1 MINKILSFLK
11 KDDPEIEFY
20 SIIPGLEEIN
30 KPIKAFHDENPAWLR
45 SRLEKTK
52 IYIDE
57 FTDNQNLNSQKT
69 NLFFVEKCPGIRSLM
84 NEGIHL
90 KTWQDI
96 RITLVSNDDS
106 GQFSVETPT
115 PTINLKNGQFI
126 NPEIQSHNGNQFPE
140 FAKARDDTWPHILK
154 IMSNWRIN
162 MNKNWQLM
170 LLPTYYSNT
179 SNIFSAV
186 PGIFNPEF
194 GSHLNINIQIHKKA
208 PFCFVI
214 PAGTSIVKM
223 IPIKKNNNF
232 NFKIRKIN
240 QDDVTKEEMTL
251 ALLKKRYISSRKDQ
265 INDLNKIRSSISK
278 CPFFHK

>member
-1 MINKILSFLK
+1 MIKKVLSLFK

-20 SIIPGLEEIN
+20 SIIPGLEEAN
-30 KPIKAFHDENPAWLR
+30 PPIKAFHDENPIWLK
-45 SRLEKTK
+45 SRLEKSK
-52 IYIDE
+52 IEIDE
-57 FTDNQNLNSQKT
+57 FLDNRNINHAKGNVFL
-69 NLFFVEKCPGIRSLM
+69 LEKCPGIRSIM

-96 RITLVSNDDS
+96 RINLISNDDN
-106 GQFSVETPT
+106 GQFLIDTPT
-115 PTINLKNGQFI
+115 PTINLKNGHFI
-126 NPEIQSHNGNQFPE
+126 NPEVQSHNGNQFPE
-140 FAKARDDTWPHILK
+140 FAKSRDDTWPHILK
-154 IMSNWRIN
+154 IMSNWRVS

-170 LLPTYYSNT
+170 LLPVYYSN
-179 SNIFSAV
+179 NLNLFSAV

-208 PFCFVI
+208 PFSFII

-232 NFKIRKIN
+232 NFKVRRVTD
-240 QDDVTKEEMTL
+240 QDIFQEEMTL
-251 ALLKKRYISSRKDQ
+251 ALLKKRYISSRKEQ
-265 INDLNKIRSSISK
+265 VNDINKIKASILK

>member
-1 MINKILSFLK
+1 MIKKVLSLF

-30 KPIKAFHDENPAWLR
+30 PPVKAFHDENPIWLK
-45 SRLEKTK
+45 SKLEKTK
-52 IYIDE
+52 IKIEE
-57 FTDNQNLNSQKT
+57 FYNNQNIDQINKG
-69 NLFFVEKCPGIRSLM
+69 NIFFIEKCPGIRSIM

-96 RITLVSNDDS
+96 RISLISNDDD
-106 GQFSVETPT
+106 GKYLIETPT
-115 PTINLKNGQFI
+115 STTHMKNGNFI
-126 NPEIQSHNGNQFPE
+126 TPEVQSHNGNQFPE
-140 FAKARDDTWPHILK
+140 FAKSREDTWPHFLK
-154 IMSNWRIN
+154 VMSNWRVN
-162 MNKNWQLM
+162 MNKDWQLM
-170 LLPTYYSNT
+170 LLPVYYSNS

-194 GSHLNINIQIHKKA
+194 GSHININIQIHKKA
-208 PFCFVI
+208 PFTFII

-232 NFKIRKIN
+232 NFKVRKVNDKDIF
-240 QDDVTKEEMTL
+240 KEEITL
-251 ALLKKRYISSRKDQ
+251 ALLKKRYVSSRKDQ
-265 INDLNKIRSSISK
+265 LNDLNKTRSSISK